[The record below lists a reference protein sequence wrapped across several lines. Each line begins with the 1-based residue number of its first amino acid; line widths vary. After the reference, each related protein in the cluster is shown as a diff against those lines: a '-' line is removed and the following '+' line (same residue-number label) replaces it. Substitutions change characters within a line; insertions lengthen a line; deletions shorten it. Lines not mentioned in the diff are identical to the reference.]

1 MKPTYDQK
9 PEILFWALF
18 YIFFGLNFAL
28 LLSPADSVTIDH
40 EATINVSGRG
50 HSPGKGT
57 SPGIHHSNG
66 GSGASHGGRGG
77 MGAYV
82 SSAKKA
88 YGNLLRPR
96 ELGSGG
102 SDGGGSGVSVR
113 IIL

>member
-1 MKPTYDQK
+1 MKV
-9 PEILFWALF
+9 ILH
-18 YIFFGLNFAL
+18 G
-28 LLSPADSVTIDH
+28 
-40 EATINVSGRG
+40 GR
-50 HSPGKGT
+50 
-57 SPGIHHSNG
+57 
-66 GSGASHGGRGG
+66 GASHGGRGG

-96 ELGSGG
+96 EFGSGG